1 MKNLITARL
10 SFCEIKCTDAKFI
23 REILNQPGYLPHIG
37 DREVRTIEQAEE
49 TITEKFAYSS
59 EGFGFY
65 LMQRRDDDEVVGF
78 AGIVDRDFLDTPDI
92 GYALL
97 QRHEGNGYATEAASA
112 ILDHARTSMQL
123 KRVGAI
129 ISTGNDRSISVVQ
142 RIGMKF
148 LKQVQYPD
156 EQELV
161 NSYIIES

>member
-1 MKNLITARL
+1 MENLITARL

-129 ISTGNDRSISVVQ
+129 ISTGNDRSISVVE